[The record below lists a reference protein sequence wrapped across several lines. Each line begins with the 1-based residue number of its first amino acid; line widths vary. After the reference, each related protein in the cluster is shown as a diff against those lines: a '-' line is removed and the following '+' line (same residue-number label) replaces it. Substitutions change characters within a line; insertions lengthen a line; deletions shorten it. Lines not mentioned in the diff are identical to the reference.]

1 MDEFIRKLL
10 FKLSETYQP
19 SIVTVT
25 FFDEKKKRVCN
36 VIHFILA
43 TKGKEKIYQAKC
55 NGKRELIKEMIKWL
69 N

>member
-19 SIVTVT
+19 SILTVT
-25 FFDEKKKRVCN
+25 FFDEKRKGYAML
-36 VIHFILA
+36 FILYWQQ
-43 TKGKEKIYQAKC
+43 KEKKKFIRR
-55 NGKRELIKEMIKWL
+55 NVTVKE